1 MNNNYQEVIMNSKK
15 PNNKSKNNDNG
26 SKETRIDI
34 KKIGNVY
41 PFIPTRESIV
51 LEGIVDFLEVGR
63 EKSKKSIENSINN
76 FGSTIVLIP
85 QKNSE
90 QTEINSMSQLQKY
103 GILTKIIKI
112 ETFGN
117 NKRITVKGIK
127 KVELVEMDEENN
139 EAHFGVFED
148 SKPITKFKISPKNEE
163 KLKKLN
169 DNLYN
174 NFIGLND
181 NVKSIF
187 IKSPIPRFD
196 YKDLMI
202 LENMNQV
209 ISSFAIPIKFLYIY
223 FNQKTMAGKLDVL
236 LTIIEELSE
245 GLKTNR
251 SIDNEI
257 ENELKKSLDKQNKE
271 FLLRERLKVTR
282 NLLGE
287 DTTEDEKIEKIFED
301 KDLKNMYPEQVKLTI
316 KKEKAKLKS
325 MMSSSPDANITRN
338 YIDLLVQLPWR
349 KTTIEEVDIKK
360 VKKILD
366 EHHYGLK
373 DVKERIIE
381 FIAVMINNQKKH
393 GNKHKKI
400 RITNSPNTEINEN
413 LFVKEEND
421 LNKIQEDASPII
433 TLIGPP
439 GVGKTSI
446 AKSLAEAIGRKFVK
460 ISLGGVNDEAEIR
473 GHRKTYVGAM
483 PGKIIAAIKR
493 AGVSNPIILLDEID
507 KMGVSGTKGDPSSAL
522 LEVLDPEQNANF
534 QDHFLEIEYDLS
546 KVLFITTANYY
557 EDIPTPLLDRVE
569 LIELSSYTLFEKI
582 NIAKKYLVPKV
593 IKQNA
598 LEKKQFKISDKEI
611 EFIIRHY
618 TMEAGVRN
626 LQRVLDKIARKITL
640 GVVEEKIKDEFIVD
654 IPTIKKFL
662 GVEKYSDD
670 DKDDKPRVGVVN
682 GLAYTS
688 YGGSTLPIEVIT
700 FPGKGEIKL
709 TGQLKDVMQESAAV
723 ALGYIRSKAK
733 DFNIDFNFDEST
745 IQIHVPEGAV
755 PKDGPSA
762 GITFTTAIISALTKK
777 PVSHKIAMTGEI
789 TLRGKVLPIGGLKEK
804 SLAALKLGIKTIFIP
819 KDNEKN
825 LEEVVDEV
833 KKVIKF
839 IPVSS
844 YNEIYDHL
852 FK

>member
-1 MNNNYQEVIMNSKK
+1 MNSKK
-15 PNNKSKNNDNG
+15 PNNKSRNNDNDN
-26 SKETRIDI
+26 KETMIDI

-112 ETFGN
+112 ENFGN

-169 DNLYN
+169 ENLYN

-181 NVKSIF
+181 SVKSIF
-187 IKSPIPRFD
+187 IKSPIPRFE

-381 FIAVMINNQKKH
+381 FIAVMINNQRKH
-393 GNKHKKI
+393 GDKHKKI
-400 RITNSPNTEINEN
+400 RIANSPNTEINEN

-598 LEKKQFKISDKEI
+598 LEKKQFKISEKEI

-640 GVVEEKIKDEFIVD
+640 GVVEDKIKDEFVLD

-662 GVEKYSDD
+662 GVEKYLDD
-670 DKDDKPRVGVVN
+670 DKDDKPRIGVVN

>member
-1 MNNNYQEVIMNSKK
+1 MNSKK
-15 PNNKSKNNDNG
+15 PNNKSKNNDND

-63 EKSKKSIENSINN
+63 EKSKNSIENSINN

-90 QTEINSMSQLQKY
+90 QTEINSTSQLQKY

-112 ETFGN
+112 ENFGN

-148 SKPITKFKISPKNEE
+148 SKPITKFKITPKNEE

-174 NFIGLND
+174 NFIELND
-181 NVKSIF
+181 SIKKIF
-187 IKSPIPRFD
+187 IKSPIPRFE

-202 LENMNQV
+202 LENMNQI

-483 PGKIIAAIKR
+483 PGKIITAIKR

-640 GVVEEKIKDEFIVD
+640 GVVEETIKDEFVVD

-662 GVEKYSDD
+662 GVEKYLDD

>member
-1 MNNNYQEVIMNSKK
+1 MNSKK
-15 PNNKSKNNDNG
+15 PNNKSKNNDND

-63 EKSKKSIENSINN
+63 EKSKNSIENSINN
-76 FGSTIVLIP
+76 FGSTIVLIL

-112 ETFGN
+112 ENFGN

-127 KVELVEMDEENN
+127 KVELVEMDEENK

-148 SKPITKFKISPKNEE
+148 SKPITKFKITPKNEE

-174 NFIGLND
+174 NFIELND
-181 NVKSIF
+181 SIKKIF
-187 IKSPIPRFD
+187 IKSPIPRFE

-202 LENMNQV
+202 LENMNQI

-349 KTTIEEVDIKK
+349 KTTVEEVDIKK

-483 PGKIIAAIKR
+483 PGKIITAIKR

-611 EFIIRHY
+611 DFIIRHY

-640 GVVEEKIKDEFIVD
+640 GVVEETIKDEFVVD

-662 GVEKYSDD
+662 GVEKYLDD

>member
-1 MNNNYQEVIMNSKK
+1 
-15 PNNKSKNNDNG
+15 
-26 SKETRIDI
+26 
-34 KKIGNVY
+34 
-41 PFIPTRESIV
+41 
-51 LEGIVDFLEVGR
+51 
-63 EKSKKSIENSINN
+63 
-76 FGSTIVLIP
+76 
-85 QKNSE
+85 
-90 QTEINSMSQLQKY
+90 
-103 GILTKIIKI
+103 
-112 ETFGN
+112 
-117 NKRITVKGIK
+117 
-127 KVELVEMDEENN
+127 
-139 EAHFGVFED
+139 
-148 SKPITKFKISPKNEE
+148 
-163 KLKKLN
+163 
-169 DNLYN
+169 
-174 NFIGLND
+174 
-181 NVKSIF
+181 
-187 IKSPIPRFD
+187 
-196 YKDLMI
+196 
-202 LENMNQV
+202 
-209 ISSFAIPIKFLYIY
+209 
-223 FNQKTMAGKLDVL
+223 
-236 LTIIEELSE
+236 
-245 GLKTNR
+245 
-251 SIDNEI
+251 
-257 ENELKKSLDKQNKE
+257 
-271 FLLRERLKVTR
+271 
-282 NLLGE
+282 
-287 DTTEDEKIEKIFED
+287 
-301 KDLKNMYPEQVKLTI
+301 
-316 KKEKAKLKS
+316 
-325 MMSSSPDANITRN
+325 
-338 YIDLLVQLPWR
+338 
-349 KTTIEEVDIKK
+349 
-360 VKKILD
+360 
-366 EHHYGLK
+366 
-373 DVKERIIE
+373 
-381 FIAVMINNQKKH
+381 NQKKH

>member
-1 MNNNYQEVIMNSKK
+1 
-15 PNNKSKNNDNG
+15 
-26 SKETRIDI
+26 
-34 KKIGNVY
+34 
-41 PFIPTRESIV
+41 
-51 LEGIVDFLEVGR
+51 
-63 EKSKKSIENSINN
+63 
-76 FGSTIVLIP
+76 
-85 QKNSE
+85 
-90 QTEINSMSQLQKY
+90 
-103 GILTKIIKI
+103 
-112 ETFGN
+112 
-117 NKRITVKGIK
+117 
-127 KVELVEMDEENN
+127 
-139 EAHFGVFED
+139 
-148 SKPITKFKISPKNEE
+148 
-163 KLKKLN
+163 
-169 DNLYN
+169 
-174 NFIGLND
+174 
-181 NVKSIF
+181 
-187 IKSPIPRFD
+187 
-196 YKDLMI
+196 
-202 LENMNQV
+202 
-209 ISSFAIPIKFLYIY
+209 
-223 FNQKTMAGKLDVL
+223 
-236 LTIIEELSE
+236 
-245 GLKTNR
+245 
-251 SIDNEI
+251 
-257 ENELKKSLDKQNKE
+257 
-271 FLLRERLKVTR
+271 
-282 NLLGE
+282 
-287 DTTEDEKIEKIFED
+287 
-301 KDLKNMYPEQVKLTI
+301 
-316 KKEKAKLKS
+316 
-325 MMSSSPDANITRN
+325 
-338 YIDLLVQLPWR
+338 
-349 KTTIEEVDIKK
+349 
-360 VKKILD
+360 
-366 EHHYGLK
+366 
-373 DVKERIIE
+373 
-381 FIAVMINNQKKH
+381 
-393 GNKHKKI
+393 
-400 RITNSPNTEINEN
+400 
-413 LFVKEEND
+413 D

-777 PVSHKIAMTGEI
+777 PISHKIAMTGEI

>member
-1 MNNNYQEVIMNSKK
+1 MNSKK
-15 PNNKSKNNDNG
+15 PNNKSKNNDNDN
-26 SKETRIDI
+26 KETMIDI

-112 ETFGN
+112 ENFGN

-181 NVKSIF
+181 SVKSIF
-187 IKSPIPRFD
+187 IKSPIPRFE

-301 KDLKNMYPEQVKLTI
+301 KELKNMYPEQVKLTI

-381 FIAVMINNQKKH
+381 FIAVMINNQRKH
-393 GNKHKKI
+393 GDKHKKI
-400 RITNSPNTEINEN
+400 RIANSPNTEINEN

-483 PGKIIAAIKR
+483 PGKIITAIKR

-598 LEKKQFKISDKEI
+598 LEKKQFKISEKEI

-640 GVVEEKIKDEFIVD
+640 GVVEDKIKDEFVLD

-662 GVEKYSDD
+662 GVEKYLDD
-670 DKDDKPRVGVVN
+670 DKDDKPRIGVVN

>member
-1 MNNNYQEVIMNSKK
+1 
-15 PNNKSKNNDNG
+15 
-26 SKETRIDI
+26 
-34 KKIGNVY
+34 
-41 PFIPTRESIV
+41 
-51 LEGIVDFLEVGR
+51 
-63 EKSKKSIENSINN
+63 
-76 FGSTIVLIP
+76 
-85 QKNSE
+85 
-90 QTEINSMSQLQKY
+90 
-103 GILTKIIKI
+103 
-112 ETFGN
+112 
-117 NKRITVKGIK
+117 
-127 KVELVEMDEENN
+127 
-139 EAHFGVFED
+139 
-148 SKPITKFKISPKNEE
+148 
-163 KLKKLN
+163 
-169 DNLYN
+169 
-174 NFIGLND
+174 
-181 NVKSIF
+181 
-187 IKSPIPRFD
+187 
-196 YKDLMI
+196 
-202 LENMNQV
+202 
-209 ISSFAIPIKFLYIY
+209 
-223 FNQKTMAGKLDVL
+223 
-236 LTIIEELSE
+236 
-245 GLKTNR
+245 
-251 SIDNEI
+251 
-257 ENELKKSLDKQNKE
+257 
-271 FLLRERLKVTR
+271 
-282 NLLGE
+282 
-287 DTTEDEKIEKIFED
+287 
-301 KDLKNMYPEQVKLTI
+301 MYPEQVKLTI

-349 KTTIEEVDIKK
+349 KTTVEEVDIKK

-421 LNKIQEDASPII
+421 LNKIQEDATPII

-640 GVVEEKIKDEFIVD
+640 GVVEETIKDEFVVD

-662 GVEKYSDD
+662 GVEKYLDD

>member
-1 MNNNYQEVIMNSKK
+1 MNSKK
-15 PNNKSKNNDNG
+15 PNNKSKNNDND

>member
-1 MNNNYQEVIMNSKK
+1 MNSKK
-15 PNNKSKNNDNG
+15 PNNKSRNNDNDN
-26 SKETRIDI
+26 KETMIDI

-112 ETFGN
+112 ENFGN

-169 DNLYN
+169 ENLYN

-181 NVKSIF
+181 SVKSIF
-187 IKSPIPRFD
+187 IKSPIPRFE

-381 FIAVMINNQKKH
+381 FIAVMINNQRKH
-393 GNKHKKI
+393 GDKHKKI
-400 RITNSPNTEINEN
+400 RIANSPNTEINEN

-662 GVEKYSDD
+662 GVEKYLDD

>member
-1 MNNNYQEVIMNSKK
+1 MNSKK
-15 PNNKSKNNDNG
+15 PNNKSKNNDNDN
-26 SKETRIDI
+26 KETMIDI

-112 ETFGN
+112 ENFGN

-181 NVKSIF
+181 SVKSIF
-187 IKSPIPRFD
+187 IKSPIPRFE

-301 KDLKNMYPEQVKLTI
+301 KELKNMYPEQVKLTI

-381 FIAVMINNQKKH
+381 FIAVMINNQRKH
-393 GNKHKKI
+393 GDKHKKI
-400 RITNSPNTEINEN
+400 RIANSPNTEINEN

-483 PGKIIAAIKR
+483 PGKIITAIKR

-598 LEKKQFKISDKEI
+598 LEKKQFKISEKEI

-640 GVVEEKIKDEFIVD
+640 GVVEDKIKDEFVLD

-662 GVEKYSDD
+662 GVEKYLDD
-670 DKDDKPRVGVVN
+670 DKDDKPRIGVVN

-745 IQIHVPEGAV
+745 IQIHVPEGAI

>member
-1 MNNNYQEVIMNSKK
+1 
-15 PNNKSKNNDNG
+15 
-26 SKETRIDI
+26 
-34 KKIGNVY
+34 
-41 PFIPTRESIV
+41 
-51 LEGIVDFLEVGR
+51 
-63 EKSKKSIENSINN
+63 
-76 FGSTIVLIP
+76 
-85 QKNSE
+85 
-90 QTEINSMSQLQKY
+90 
-103 GILTKIIKI
+103 
-112 ETFGN
+112 
-117 NKRITVKGIK
+117 
-127 KVELVEMDEENN
+127 
-139 EAHFGVFED
+139 
-148 SKPITKFKISPKNEE
+148 
-163 KLKKLN
+163 
-169 DNLYN
+169 
-174 NFIGLND
+174 
-181 NVKSIF
+181 
-187 IKSPIPRFD
+187 
-196 YKDLMI
+196 
-202 LENMNQV
+202 
-209 ISSFAIPIKFLYIY
+209 
-223 FNQKTMAGKLDVL
+223 
-236 LTIIEELSE
+236 
-245 GLKTNR
+245 
-251 SIDNEI
+251 
-257 ENELKKSLDKQNKE
+257 
-271 FLLRERLKVTR
+271 
-282 NLLGE
+282 
-287 DTTEDEKIEKIFED
+287 
-301 KDLKNMYPEQVKLTI
+301 
-316 KKEKAKLKS
+316 
-325 MMSSSPDANITRN
+325 
-338 YIDLLVQLPWR
+338 
-349 KTTIEEVDIKK
+349 
-360 VKKILD
+360 
-366 EHHYGLK
+366 
-373 DVKERIIE
+373 
-381 FIAVMINNQKKH
+381 
-393 GNKHKKI
+393 
-400 RITNSPNTEINEN
+400 
-413 LFVKEEND
+413 
-421 LNKIQEDASPII
+421 
-433 TLIGPP
+433 
-439 GVGKTSI
+439 
-446 AKSLAEAIGRKFVK
+446 
-460 ISLGGVNDEAEIR
+460 
-473 GHRKTYVGAM
+473 
-483 PGKIIAAIKR
+483 
-493 AGVSNPIILLDEID
+493 
-507 KMGVSGTKGDPSSAL
+507 PSSAL

-640 GVVEEKIKDEFIVD
+640 GVVEETIKDEFVVD

-662 GVEKYSDD
+662 GVEKYLDD

-777 PVSHKIAMTGEI
+777 PISHKIAMTGEI

>member
-1 MNNNYQEVIMNSKK
+1 MNSKK
-15 PNNKSKNNDNG
+15 PNNKSRNNDND

-187 IKSPIPRFD
+187 IKSPIPRFE

>member
-1 MNNNYQEVIMNSKK
+1 MNSKK
-15 PNNKSKNNDNG
+15 PNNKSRNNDNDN
-26 SKETRIDI
+26 KETMIDI

-112 ETFGN
+112 ENFGN

-181 NVKSIF
+181 SVKSIF
-187 IKSPIPRFD
+187 IKSPIPRFE

-301 KDLKNMYPEQVKLTI
+301 KELKNMYPEQVKLTI

-381 FIAVMINNQKKH
+381 FIAVMINNQRKH
-393 GNKHKKI
+393 GDKHKKI
-400 RITNSPNTEINEN
+400 RIANSPNTEINEN

-483 PGKIIAAIKR
+483 PGKIITAIKR

-598 LEKKQFKISDKEI
+598 LEKKQFKISEKEI

-640 GVVEEKIKDEFIVD
+640 GVVEDKIKDEFVLD

-662 GVEKYSDD
+662 GVEKYLDD
-670 DKDDKPRVGVVN
+670 DKDDKPRIGVVN